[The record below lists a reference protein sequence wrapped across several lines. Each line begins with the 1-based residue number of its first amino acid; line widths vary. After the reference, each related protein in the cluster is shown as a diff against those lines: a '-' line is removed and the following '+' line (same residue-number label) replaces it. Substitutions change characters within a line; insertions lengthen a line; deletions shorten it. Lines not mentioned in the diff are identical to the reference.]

1 LQGKFKIGGKKIHK
15 ISRQFVD
22 LESFF
27 TNFLQFQRNVS
38 KLVVNQCYKP
48 FFLAVI
54 INDANQTP
62 LDMISG
68 GNLDKGQSL
77 ELCAVLQ
84 CVRER
89 WSFYLGNTVEGSQR
103 HTGGHQLRD

>member
-1 LQGKFKIGGKKIHK
+1 M
-15 ISRQFVD
+15 
-22 LESFF
+22 
-27 TNFLQFQRNVS
+27 
-38 KLVVNQCYKP
+38 
-48 FFLAVI
+48 AVI
-54 INDANQTP
+54 TNDANQTP

-68 GNLDKGQSL
+68 GNRDKGQSL